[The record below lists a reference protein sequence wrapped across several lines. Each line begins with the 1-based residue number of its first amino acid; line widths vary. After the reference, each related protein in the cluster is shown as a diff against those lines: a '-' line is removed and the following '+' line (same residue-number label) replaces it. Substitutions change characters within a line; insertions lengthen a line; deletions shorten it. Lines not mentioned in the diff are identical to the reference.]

1 MTKRVAKLIM
11 VTSANNNKF
20 YDMVENDDGSIA
32 IDFGRVG
39 VTSTKMNY
47 PVGKK
52 KWESLYNEKINKGY
66 VDQTSLRV
74 LSTPSATFQPLASSS
89 VHQLVLNLRNY
100 ARDSVEANY
109 TISSEAVTQA
119 QVDTAQ
125 QILNALVGLLFPGS
139 PAKPINDALLN
150 LYGVIPRKMKNVKNH
165 LIQDIQVNEDNQ
177 DVVNKLIATEQAT
190 LDVMRGQVV
199 TNQIQQTSI
208 RPSHTILDAMG
219 LEIRPFNDDERD
231 IVKDRL
237 SENRNRFKSGFR
249 IVNQTTQKG
258 LAHWVKGAPNRQV
271 SLLWHGSR
279 NENWWNILKAGL
291 LIRPT
296 NAVITGAMFGYGIYG
311 AGKAQK
317 SIGYTSLQGSYWAGG
332 SSGRA
337 FLGLFSF
344 HLGNM
349 LQTNRHEYW
358 MSSLDYQKLRKLGP
372 YDSFYARAGV
382 SLKNDEYIVYT
393 ADQVDIWG
401 IVEIG

>member
-1 MTKRVAKLIM
+1 M

-20 YDMVENDDGSIA
+20 YYMTENDDGSIA

-39 VTSTKMNY
+39 VTSTKMQY

-74 LSTPSATFQPLASSS
+74 VSTPSASFQPLANNS
-89 VHQLVLNLRNY
+89 VSQLVLQLRSY

-125 QILNALVGLLFPGS
+125 QILDTLVSLLFPGS

-165 LIQDIQVNEDNQ
+165 LIPDSKVTEDNQ
-177 DVVNKLIATEQAT
+177 DRVNKLVATEQAT

-199 TNQIQQTSI
+199 TNQVQQTNI
-208 RPSHTILDAMG
+208 QPANTILDAMG
-219 LEIRPFNDDERD
+219 LELRPFTDDERD

-237 SENRNRFKSGFR
+237 SENRHRYKSGFR
-249 IVNQTTQKG
+249 VINKATQRMIG
-258 LAHWVKGAPNRQV
+258 SWVQQAANRQIN
-271 SLLWHGSR
+271 LLWHGSR
-279 NENWWNILKAGL
+279 NENWWNILKTGL

-332 SSGRA
+332 SNSRA
-337 FLGLFSF
+337 YLGLFSF

-358 MSSLDYQKLRKLGP
+358 MSSLDYQKLRKMGP

-382 SLKNDEYIVYT
+382 SLRNDEYIVYN

-401 IVEIG
+401 VVEIG